1 MKSDHLNARNLIKN
15 TLIELK
21 KAMTYIG
28 FVELTIKRREDNILK
43 CFNKNILLPN
53 YIEDILKQNKLK
65 N

>member
-1 MKSDHLNARNLIKN
+1 
-15 TLIELK
+15 
-21 KAMTYIG
+21 MTYIG
-28 FVELTIKRREDNILK
+28 FDELAIKRREDNILK